1 MNRSTDPPT
10 NVSGRKSSRFGIV
23 FSNIK
28 LFAIATFI
36 LVFSTLTVGV
46 LTTRYITEKEGIL
59 EISLMQSNIRLVNQT
74 LDRIEQQII
83 KEDRKLYELTAVL
96 GWEDLSQKLQEQT
109 MTKSTLIRHLYL
121 FDPRGK
127 ILFSNCD
134 DRRRLR
140 LIQQRIYPQL
150 ARKRIPLQ
158 SIHHLHTSVS
168 AEYYLFSVLK
178 FQAATEQMVY
188 TLVMEFNL
196 EDLNEFFEP
205 YIQDLERNYQICI
218 QDYENNIIFGQTI
231 EDSRKYFAEQR
242 FPNTFYRWIFQLS
255 PRNAAEI
262 EQDERN
268 RRTLTVA
275 LIVINL
281 ILILSAWF
289 LVYVGR
295 KREVRLT
302 RQKEEF
308 IRNVSHEMKTPL
320 SLIKMFSEILILG
333 RSRDEVSRQEYLGI
347 IFAET
352 ERLTFL
358 VNNVLDFSN
367 LERGLQKFCFEE
379 MDMAAM
385 VRKHLEVFDYR
396 IKKDNVHLQMDVA
409 ESLPLIHGDPNA
421 LALVLLN
428 LLDNAIKYS
437 ADGRKTVHISLFT
450 EEEDVVLLVRDFGIG
465 ISDEDL
471 PHIFEKF
478 YRSNHLSVRRI
489 RGSGIG
495 LSLVRYIVNAHH
507 GRIEVESTPG
517 QGTTFTIR
525 LPRYSPPSGA

>member
-1 MNRSTDPPT
+1 MNPNTDSASPST
-10 NVSGRKSSRFGIV
+10 GQSSRLGSL

-46 LTTRYITEKEGIL
+46 LTTRYITEKEGVL
-59 EISLMQSNIRLVNQT
+59 EISLIQSNIRLVNQT
-74 LDRIEQQII
+74 LENIEQQIL
-83 KEDRKLYELTAVL
+83 KEDRRLYELTAIL
-96 GWEDLSQKLQEQT
+96 GWEDLSQKLEEQSIT
-109 MTKSTLIRHLYL
+109 RSPLVKHLYL
-121 FDPRGK
+121 FDPQGN
-127 ILFSNCD
+127 ILFSDCED
-134 DRRRLR
+134 HPHRR
-140 LIQQRIYPQL
+140 LIQQRIYPQM

-158 SIHHLHTSVS
+158 SIHHLHTSVN
-168 AEYYLFSVLK
+168 AVYYLFSILK
-178 FQAATEQMVY
+178 FQAATQQMVY

-196 EDLNEFFEP
+196 ENLGAFFDPFIHDLAK
-205 YIQDLERNYQICI
+205 NYQICI
-218 QDYENNIIFGQTI
+218 QDYENNVIYGEAI
-231 EDSRKYFAEQR
+231 EDPRKYFAEQR
-242 FPNTFYRWIFQLS
+242 FPNTFYRWMFQLS

-268 RRTLTVA
+268 RRALTVA

-281 ILILSAWF
+281 VLILSAWF
-289 LVYVGR
+289 LVYMGR

-333 RSRDEVSRQEYLGI
+333 RKRDEITRQEYLGI

-379 MDMAAM
+379 MDLAAL
-385 VRKHLEVFDYR
+385 VSKHLEVFDYR
-396 IKKDNVHLQMDVA
+396 IKKENVHLHVDIA
-409 ESLPLIHGDPNA
+409 PDLPSIEGDSNA

-437 ADGRKTVHISLFT
+437 SDGRKDVHIRLFR
-450 EEEDVVLLVRDFGIG
+450 EENDVVLVVRDYGIG
-465 ISDEDL
+465 ISPQDL
-471 PHIFEKF
+471 PRIFEKF

-495 LSLVRYIVNAHH
+495 LSLVRYIVDAHN
-507 GRIEVESTPG
+507 GRIAVESTPD
-517 QGTTFTIR
+517 QGTEFTIR
-525 LPRYSPPSGA
+525 IPRYSPPSET

>member
-1 MNRSTDPPT
+1 MRPDADPTPSST
-10 NVSGRKSSRFGIV
+10 GKSSRLGTL
-23 FSNIK
+23 FSDVK
-28 LFAIATFI
+28 LFVIATFI

-59 EISLMQSNIRLVNQT
+59 EISLIQSNIRLVNQT
-74 LDRIEQQII
+74 LENVEQQIL
-83 KEDRKLYELTAVL
+83 KEDRRLYELTAIL
-96 GWEDLSQKLQEQT
+96 GWEDLSRKLEEQSIT
-109 MTKSTLIRHLYL
+109 RSPLVKHLYL

-127 ILFSNCD
+127 ILFSDCD
-134 DRRRLR
+134 DRRHLR

-150 ARKRIPLQ
+150 SRKRIPLQ
-158 SIHHLHTSVS
+158 SIHHLHTSVNTV
-168 AEYYLFSVLK
+168 YYLFSILK
-178 FQAATEQMVY
+178 FQAATQQMVY

-196 EDLNEFFEP
+196 EDLDVFFDP
-205 YIQDLERNYQICI
+205 YIQDLAKNYQICI
-218 QDYENNIIFGQTI
+218 QDYENNVIYGQPI
-231 EDSRKYFAEQR
+231 ENSRKYFAEQR

-255 PRNAAEI
+255 PRNALEI

-268 RRTLTVA
+268 RRALTVA

-281 ILILSAWF
+281 VLILSAWF
-289 LVYVGR
+289 LVYMGR
-295 KREVRLT
+295 RRESRLT

-333 RSRDEVSRQEYLGI
+333 RKRDEVTRQEYLGI

-379 MDMAAM
+379 MDLAAM
-385 VRKHLEVFDYR
+385 VHKHLEVFDYR
-396 IKKDNVHLQMDVA
+396 IKKDNVRLQVQVEPD
-409 ESLPLIHGDPNA
+409 LPLIEGDPNA

-437 ADGRKTVHISLFT
+437 AEGRKDVHIRLFA
-450 EEEDVVLLVRDFGIG
+450 EAEDVVLVVRDHGIG
-465 ISDEDL
+465 ISPQDL

-495 LSLVRYIVNAHH
+495 LSLVRYIVDAHH
-507 GRIEVESTPG
+507 GRIEVDSSPE
-517 QGTTFTIR
+517 QGTEFTIR
-525 LPRYSPPSGA
+525 FPRYSPPSDT